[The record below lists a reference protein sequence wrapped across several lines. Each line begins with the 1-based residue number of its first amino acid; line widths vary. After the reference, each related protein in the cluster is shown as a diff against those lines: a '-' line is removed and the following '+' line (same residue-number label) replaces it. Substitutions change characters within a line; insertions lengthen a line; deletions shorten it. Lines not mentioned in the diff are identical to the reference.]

1 MLWPGCIWI
10 LPAYTDVCGKLQLA
24 VQAGHAIAPLESDSR
39 LGVPICPAGKEMR
52 GAVDLAVRQCDEDMH
67 AMQGEHAKVNKEL
80 KMQLHAVLEQACFLE
95 NF

>member
-1 MLWPGCIWI
+1 
-10 LPAYTDVCGKLQLA
+10 
-24 VQAGHAIAPLESDSR
+24 VQAGHAITPLESDSR

-52 GAVDLAVRQCDEDMH
+52 GAVDLAVKRQCDEDMH